1 MKPTN
6 IPEGYISRKTS
17 TIDFGYEESEID
29 GYLKPIPEQLKL
41 LYTAEQKIKQGKST
55 RVVARW
61 LSKKSNRYISH
72 VGLWKHVTNKTS
84 HEFIKVCNK
93 QKEGYIYI
101 LTNPAW
107 QDWVKVGMAV
117 DPEDRCSTFQIG
129 SPFRDYD
136 IFFTKF
142 FKDKQKAES
151 NLHKLLKKEAEQF
164 NGEWFKIDKN
174 ETKRLIENYET
185 K

>member
-1 MKPTN
+1 MVITRKP
-6 IPEGYISRKTS
+6 
-17 TIDFGYEESEID
+17 
-29 GYLKPIPEQLKL
+29 
-41 LYTAEQKIKQGKST
+41 
-55 RVVARW
+55 
-61 LSKKSNRYISH
+61 
-72 VGLWKHVTNKTS
+72 
-84 HEFIKVCNK
+84 
-93 QKEGYIYI
+93 
-101 LTNPAW
+101 
-107 QDWVKVGMAV
+107 
-117 DPEDRCSTFQIG
+117 
-129 SPFRDYD
+129 